1 MARANIDS
9 LEMPVGPDGLYLR
22 LLQTK
27 EHKPLT
33 QGRTWPYVKKGGRA
47 DDEDVTI
54 VEEEEEDDD
63 EDGGDDGGVA
73 IDIQMSQLLANMPRY
88 AIFIVF
94 LIKIDS
100 NSRRAKL
107 LKFHENQRPAYWGTW
122 ASKTTKLIGP
132 RRPFAKDEDHF
143 EYDYDSDDDWEE
155 EEEGEDLD
163 EMDKEDQE
171 EKDKDD
177 YEVDNDFFVPHGY
190 LSDGEEEKDE
200 DEVFDP
206 EAAKHKLKLREQE
219 FEAEQKK
226 KTKELKP
233 RLWGC
238 YWEDASMDAA
248 ANQLIRVLTGFGGII
263 DGNNNGSIETGFSKV
278 EGEDANEN
286 SEKTGEDTDSPD
298 ASGKKKGCKA
308 RPFVEEAL
316 PDLVRLVHR
325 NSNSKNFL
333 VKEFQKF
340 WRSKGSEEEDV
351 GTNLVDNI
359 SNRALV
365 NKILEVA
372 TWTRQGMMWIVKDEV
387 LEKVGMKADAPNE
400 WKYLL
405 EPSNVRNTEKQEK
418 EVNCSATASPAPS
431 PAASLITKFAKVM
444 TAEEREERRVKM
456 DKEAILAKEKREAL
470 KAEQLAK
477 ADHAKRMELKKQ
489 MEAKAKLAKES
500 KLKAQEIKTKVKA
513 AQVQPKIILDGK
525 SEKPSK
531 IDMSSLPPG
540 ITVST
545 NLACKSPMMSPMMRW
560 IGRKDKGKEN

>member
-1 MARANIDS
+1 M
-9 LEMPVGPDGLYLR
+9 G
-22 LLQTK
+22 
-27 EHKPLT
+27 
-33 QGRTWPYVKKGGRA
+33 
-47 DDEDVTI
+47 
-54 VEEEEEDDD
+54 
-63 EDGGDDGGVA
+63 
-73 IDIQMSQLLANMPRY
+73 
-88 AIFIVF
+88 
-94 LIKIDS
+94 
-100 NSRRAKL
+100 
-107 LKFHENQRPAYWGTW
+107 
-122 ASKTTKLIGP
+122 
-132 RRPFAKDEDHF
+132 
-143 EYDYDSDDDWEE
+143 
-155 EEEGEDLD
+155 EGEDLD

-177 YEVDNDFFVPHGY
+177 YEVDNDFFAPHGY

-206 EAAKHKLKLREQE
+206 TKAKEKLKMREQE

-238 YWEDASMDAA
+238 YWEEASMDAA
-248 ANQLIRVLTGFGGII
+248 ANQLIRVLTGFSGII
-263 DGNNNGSIETGFSKV
+263 DGNNNGPIETGFSKV
-278 EGEDANEN
+278 ESEDPNEN
-286 SEKTGEDTDSPD
+286 AEKAGEDTDSPD
-298 ASGKKKGCKA
+298 ASSKKKGCKA
-308 RPFVEEAL
+308 KPFVEEAL

-325 NSNSKNFL
+325 NPNSKNFL

-351 GTNLVDNI
+351 GTNLLDNI

-372 TWTRQGMMWIVKDEV
+372 TWTRQGMLWIVKDDV

-418 EVNCSATASPAPS
+418 ELNCSATASPAPS

-477 ADHAKRMELKKQ
+477 ADHAKRMDLKKQ
-489 MEAKAKLAKES
+489 MEAKAKLAKEA
-500 KLKAQEIKTKVKA
+500 KLKKAQETKTKVKP
-513 AQVQPKIILDGK
+513 AQVPPKVLLNGK
-525 SEKPSK
+525 SEKQKTLDIP
-531 IDMSSLPPG
+531 SLPPG
-540 ITVST
+540 IIITQIKNGESQIVDEKIGTIESKT
-545 NLACKSPMMSPMMRW
+545 KPSPKRCLKANSPT
-560 IGRKDKGKEN
+560 IAVRKDLKPKSSKIGVRKANPSPLASKRTAPPLSSPIPCKTTYVTQSELLAPLPFNMRRSSPRKAIAGNKPDVDCITIEDSN

>member
-27 EHKPLT
+27 EHKPQT
-33 QGRTWPYVKKGGRA
+33 QGRTWPYVKKGGGA

-531 IDMSSLPPG
+531 MDMSSLPPG

-545 NLACKSPMMSPMMRW
+545 NIACKSPMMSPMMRW

>member
-1 MARANIDS
+1 M
-9 LEMPVGPDGLYLR
+9 
-22 LLQTK
+22 
-27 EHKPLT
+27 
-33 QGRTWPYVKKGGRA
+33 
-47 DDEDVTI
+47 
-54 VEEEEEDDD
+54 
-63 EDGGDDGGVA
+63 
-73 IDIQMSQLLANMPRY
+73 
-88 AIFIVF
+88 
-94 LIKIDS
+94 
-100 NSRRAKL
+100 
-107 LKFHENQRPAYWGTW
+107 
-122 ASKTTKLIGP
+122 IGP

-238 YWEDASMDAA
+238 FWEEADLDTAAS
-248 ANQLIRVLTGFGGII
+248 QLVRVLTGFSGII
-263 DGNNNGSIETGFSKV
+263 DGNNNGPIETGFSKV
-278 EGEDANEN
+278 DCDDDANEIN
-286 SEKTGEDTDSPD
+286 EKLGEDMDSPD
-298 ASGKKKGCKA
+298 ASAKKKGKKP
-308 RPFVEEAL
+308 RPFLEEAL

-325 NSNSKNFL
+325 NPNSKNFL

-340 WRSKGSEEEDV
+340 WQSKNTGDEEEEV
-351 GTNLVDNI
+351 GTNLVSSI

-372 TWTRQGMMWIVKDEV
+372 VWTRAGMLWIVKDEV
-387 LEKVGMKADAPNE
+387 LERLGVKADAPNE

-405 EPSNVRNTEKQEK
+405 EPSNVRNTEKQDK
-418 EVNCSATASPAPS
+418 EVNNSSIVSSPAPS
-431 PAASLITKFAKVM
+431 PAASSLITKFAKVM

-456 DKEAILAKEKREAL
+456 EKEALLAKEKREAL

-489 MEAKAKLAKES
+489 MEAKSKLAKENKAKKKEKDQS
-500 KLKAQEIKTKVKA
+500 KNTLNGTTESPCLT
-513 AQVQPKIILDGK
+513 DM
-525 SEKPSK
+525 PSLALP
-531 IDMSSLPPG
+531 SS
-540 ITVST
+540 TSVST
-545 NLACKSPMMSPMMRW
+545 DVVCKSNSMMSPMMKW
-560 IGRKDKGKEN
+560 IGRKERGNSN

>member
-1 MARANIDS
+1 M
-9 LEMPVGPDGLYLR
+9 
-22 LLQTK
+22 
-27 EHKPLT
+27 
-33 QGRTWPYVKKGGRA
+33 
-47 DDEDVTI
+47 
-54 VEEEEEDDD
+54 
-63 EDGGDDGGVA
+63 
-73 IDIQMSQLLANMPRY
+73 
-88 AIFIVF
+88 
-94 LIKIDS
+94 
-100 NSRRAKL
+100 
-107 LKFHENQRPAYWGTW
+107 KFHENQRPAYWGTW
-122 ASKTTKLIGP
+122 ASKTTKVIGP

-238 YWEDASMDAA
+238 YWEESSMDTA
-248 ANQLIRVLTGFGGII
+248 ANQLIRVLTGFSGII
-263 DGNNNGSIETGFSKV
+263 DGNNNGPIETGFSKV
-278 EGEDANEN
+278 EGEDTNEN
-286 SEKTGEDTDSPD
+286 LEKVGEETDSPD
-298 ASGKKKGCKA
+298 PASGKKKGAKA
-308 RPFVEEAL
+308 RPFSEEAL

-325 NSNSKNFL
+325 NPNSKNFL

-351 GTNLVDNI
+351 GTNLVDRI

-372 TWTRQGMMWIVKDEV
+372 AWTRQGMLWIVRDEV

-400 WKYLL
+400 WKYQL
-405 EPSNVRNTEKQEK
+405 EPSNARNTEKQEK
-418 EVNCSATASPAPS
+418 EVNCSASASPAPS

-456 DKEAILAKEKREAL
+456 EKEAVLAKEKREAL

-477 ADHAKRMELKKQ
+477 AEHAKRMELKKQ
-489 MEAKAKLAKES
+489 MEAKAKLVKES
-500 KLKAQEIKTKVKA
+500 KEIKTKVKPV
-513 AQVQPKIILDGK
+513 QVKPKILLNGK
-525 SEKPSK
+525 SEKPSSMD
-531 IDMSSLPPG
+531 ISSLPPG
-540 ITVST
+540 LTVST
-545 NLACKSPMMSPMMRW
+545 NDANNTLKSLTVSTNNALKNPMMSPMMRW
-560 IGRKDKGKEN
+560 IGRKEKVREN

>member
-1 MARANIDS
+1 M
-9 LEMPVGPDGLYLR
+9 
-22 LLQTK
+22 
-27 EHKPLT
+27 
-33 QGRTWPYVKKGGRA
+33 
-47 DDEDVTI
+47 
-54 VEEEEEDDD
+54 
-63 EDGGDDGGVA
+63 
-73 IDIQMSQLLANMPRY
+73 
-88 AIFIVF
+88 
-94 LIKIDS
+94 
-100 NSRRAKL
+100 
-107 LKFHENQRPAYWGTW
+107 KFHENQRPAYWGTW

-206 EAAKHKLKLREQE
+206 EAAKHKLKMREQE

-238 YWEDASMDAA
+238 YWEEASMDTA
-248 ANQLIRVLTGFGGII
+248 ANQLIRVLTGFSGII
-263 DGNNNGSIETGFSKV
+263 DGNNNGPIETGFSKV
-278 EGEDANEN
+278 ESEDANEN
-286 SEKTGEDTDSPD
+286 AEKAGEDTDSPD

-308 RPFVEEAL
+308 KPFVEEAL

-325 NSNSKNFL
+325 NPNSKNFL

-340 WRSKGSEEEDV
+340 WRNKGSEEEDV

-359 SNRALV
+359 SNRALL

-372 TWTRQGMMWIVKDEV
+372 TWTRQGMLWIVKDDV
-387 LEKVGMKADAPNE
+387 LEQVGMKAETPNE

-405 EPSNVRNTEKQEK
+405 EPSNARNTEKQEK

-500 KLKAQEIKTKVKA
+500 KLKKVQEIKTKVKP
-513 AQVQPKIILDGK
+513 AQVPPKILLNEK
-525 SEKPSK
+525 SEKQK
-531 IDMSSLPPG
+531 TLDMSSLPPG

-545 NLACKSPMMSPMMRW
+545 NIACKSPMMSPMMRW
-560 IGRKDKGKEN
+560 IGRKEKGREN

>member
-1 MARANIDS
+1 M
-9 LEMPVGPDGLYLR
+9 
-22 LLQTK
+22 
-27 EHKPLT
+27 
-33 QGRTWPYVKKGGRA
+33 
-47 DDEDVTI
+47 
-54 VEEEEEDDD
+54 
-63 EDGGDDGGVA
+63 
-73 IDIQMSQLLANMPRY
+73 
-88 AIFIVF
+88 
-94 LIKIDS
+94 
-100 NSRRAKL
+100 
-107 LKFHENQRPAYWGTW
+107 
-122 ASKTTKLIGP
+122 IGP

-238 YWEDASMDAA
+238 YWEESSMDTA
-248 ANQLIRVLTGFGGII
+248 ANQLIRVLTGFSGII
-263 DGNNNGSIETGFSKV
+263 DGNNNGPIETGFSKV
-278 EGEDANEN
+278 EGEDTNEN
-286 SEKTGEDTDSPD
+286 LEKVGEETDSPD
-298 ASGKKKGCKA
+298 PASGKKKGAKA
-308 RPFVEEAL
+308 RPFSEEAL

-325 NSNSKNFL
+325 NPNSKNFL

-351 GTNLVDNI
+351 GTNLVDRI

-372 TWTRQGMMWIVKDEV
+372 AWTRQGMLWIARDEV

-400 WKYLL
+400 WKYQL
-405 EPSNVRNTEKQEK
+405 EPSNARNTEKQEK
-418 EVNCSATASPAPS
+418 EVNCSASASPAPS

-456 DKEAILAKEKREAL
+456 EKEAVLAKERREAL

-477 ADHAKRMELKKQ
+477 AEHAKRMELKKQ
-489 MEAKAKLAKES
+489 MEAKAKLVKES
-500 KLKAQEIKTKVKA
+500 KEIKTKAKPVQVK
-513 AQVQPKIILDGK
+513 PKILLNGK
-525 SEKPSK
+525 SEKPSSMD
-531 IDMSSLPPG
+531 ISSLPPG
-540 ITVST
+540 LTVST
-545 NLACKSPMMSPMMRW
+545 NDANNTLKSLTVSTNNALKNPMMSPMMRW
-560 IGRKDKGKEN
+560 IGRKEKVREN

>member
-1 MARANIDS
+1 
-9 LEMPVGPDGLYLR
+9 
-22 LLQTK
+22 
-27 EHKPLT
+27 
-33 QGRTWPYVKKGGRA
+33 
-47 DDEDVTI
+47 
-54 VEEEEEDDD
+54 
-63 EDGGDDGGVA
+63 
-73 IDIQMSQLLANMPRY
+73 
-88 AIFIVF
+88 
-94 LIKIDS
+94 
-100 NSRRAKL
+100 

-132 RRPFAKDEDHF
+132 RRPFAKDVDHF

-171 EKDKDD
+171 EKEKDD

-206 EAAKHKLKLREQE
+206 EAAKHKLKMREQE

-238 YWEDASMDAA
+238 YWEESSMDAA
-248 ANQLIRVLTGFGGII
+248 ANQLIRVLTGFSGII
-263 DGNNNGSIETGFSKV
+263 DGNNNGPIETGFSKV
-278 EGEDANEN
+278 ESEDANEN
-286 SEKTGEDTDSPD
+286 TEKAGEDTDSPD

-308 RPFVEEAL
+308 RPFLEEAL

-325 NSNSKNFL
+325 NPNSKNFL

-340 WRSKGSEEEDV
+340 WRSRGSEEEDV

-372 TWTRQGMMWIVKDEV
+372 TWTRQGMLWIVKDDV

-400 WKYLL
+400 WKYQL

-444 TAEEREERRVKM
+444 TAEEREERRVRL

-489 MEAKAKLAKES
+489 MEAKAKVAKES
-500 KLKAQEIKTKVKA
+500 KLKKVHEIKTKVKP
-513 AQVQPKIILDGK
+513 AQAPPKVLNRK
-525 SEKPSK
+525 SEKQSTL
-531 IDMSSLPPG
+531 DMSSLPPG
-540 ITVST
+540 ITIT
-545 NLACKSPMMSPMMRW
+545 HIKNGDSPTIDKKIEALGPKAKPSPKRCLKAN
-560 IGRKDKGKEN
+560 GPTTTVAVRKDLLKPNSPKIGIRNDLKKSNPSPLASKRTAPPVSSPIPCKTTYVTQSETLAPHGRFASPTNRPDVRRSSPRKAIVGNKPDVDCITIDDSN